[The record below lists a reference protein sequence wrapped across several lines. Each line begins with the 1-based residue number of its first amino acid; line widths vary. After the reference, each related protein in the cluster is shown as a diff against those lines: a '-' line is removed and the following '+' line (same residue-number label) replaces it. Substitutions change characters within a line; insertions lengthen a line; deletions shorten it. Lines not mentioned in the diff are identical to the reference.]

1 MTAFVASNVS
11 SERSLRRLR
20 LISGLIMLVF
30 VMLHLANHSLN
41 LISLK
46 AAEEG
51 RHWFL
56 AIWRNPV
63 GTVLFYGAAIVHV
76 ALIIRSLYLRRTL
89 VMPLREASQIILGL
103 LIPILLIEHII
114 GTRIR
119 YEIAGLNDTYEFV
132 IRSLWVESPGSAI
145 RQTLALLV
153 VWAHGCIGI
162 HFWLRYRDWYS
173 RAAPFFLTLAIL
185 LPVLSLLGFAYT
197 GRILASEPIQSS
209 YGSGIAHGNT
219 FISAEALQQ
228 LAVVKFMLY
237 GVFATSLLSVVT
249 LRMLR
254 SWRERS
260 NQIEIRYPEGQVVR
274 VPRGFSVL
282 EASRIGG
289 VPHYAVCGGKGRCS
303 TCRVQ
308 IIEGADTLVK
318 PDTTEQ
324 ATLNRINADPDV
336 RLACQLRPLNNIS
349 IVPLLVPTLEGN
361 LPANSQQ
368 VNPGREQEI
377 VILFCDIRNFT
388 ALTEAQLPYDVVFLL
403 NRYFAIVGQA
413 VERAGGRLDK
423 FIGDG
428 AMALFGLQGSPED
441 GCRQALRA
449 SAMIVSEIDRLSQ
462 ELATDLAMPLRVA
475 IGVHSGPAIV
485 GAMGYGRVK
494 SLTAIGDTVNVASR
508 LETIAKELDVVL
520 VVSEP
525 TIMKAGSET
534 KHLESREIAIRGRAE
549 PLRIYVVTQEMSAH
563 FT

>member
-1 MTAFVASNVS
+1 
-11 SERSLRRLR
+11 
-20 LISGLIMLVF
+20 MLVF

-63 GTVLFYGAAIVHV
+63 GTFLFYGAAIVHV
-76 ALIIRSLYLRRTL
+76 TLIMRALYVRRTL
-89 VMPLREASQIILGL
+89 VMPMREASQIILGL
-103 LIPILLIEHII
+103 LIPVLLIEHII

-119 YEIAGLNDTYEFV
+119 YEVAGLHDTYEFV
-132 IRSLWVESPGSAI
+132 IRSLWVDSPGSAI

-197 GRILASEPIQSS
+197 GRILASEPVQSS
-209 YGSGIAHGNT
+209 YGSGYSSGIAHGST
-219 FISAEALQQ
+219 FVSNAALQQ
-228 LAVVKFMLY
+228 LMIIKLMLY
-237 GVFATSLLSVVT
+237 GVFATSLLSVLT
-249 LRMLR
+249 LRLVR

-260 NQIEIRYPEGQVVR
+260 DQIEIRYPEGQLVR

-282 EASRIGG
+282 EASRLGG

-308 IIEGADTLVK
+308 VVEGGDTLLR
-318 PDTTEQ
+318 PDATEQ

-336 RLACQLRPLNNIS
+336 RLACQLRPLNSIS
-349 IVPLLVPTLEGN
+349 IVPLLVPTVESN

-368 VNPGREQEI
+368 TNPGREQEI

-388 ALTEAQLPYDVVFLL
+388 TLTEAQLPYDVVFLL

-428 AMALFGLQGSPED
+428 AMALFGLQGSSED
-441 GCRQALRA
+441 ASRQALKA
-449 SAMIVSEIDRLSQ
+449 CATIVREIDRLSQ

-485 GAMGYGRVK
+485 GAMGYGNVK

-508 LETIAKELDVVL
+508 LETIAKELDVAL

-525 TIMKAGSET
+525 TIVKAGSDT
-534 KHLESREIAIRGRAE
+534 TLLESREITVRGRAE